1 LTIVAPSPTIIA
13 RAAWATT
20 AIGVAVVAVH
30 VLVAPADG
38 HGWAYPAAILAF
50 VAALGVGA
58 LVHRPG
64 ARVVAPLGVLVAC
77 LAVGQVLDQRA
88 TDDPSRRLAAA
99 VAFLAVQVVLVAG
112 LVTTVRRRLGRDPG
126 AVLADSAI
134 VALGAWSVIWI
145 GLLEPRGRADA
156 LDAATTVVAGATLA
170 GSAVVI
176 FVLAWLLLSD
186 SRHSPAIWFVTGAV
200 AASIAGDLAYAAID
214 AGRLDLAAHLAYAPS
229 VLSLFLA
236 SAAMLHPSA
245 AFLATPTSERVR
257 TPLLVRVLLTTT
269 ALVVPVV
276 VVTLAGAAAPTDRA
290 VRALSIAVLAV
301 AVMARVA
308 DALRANAQLQRRLVA
323 SAQTDALTGLSNRLL
338 MLEHVSAALLRAR
351 DEGRKPAVLF
361 IDVDRFKNIN
371 DSLGHEVGD
380 DVLMAVA
387 HRLRTALPPRC
398 VVGRIS
404 GDEFVVLDAG
414 AREVRDAMLVAD
426 HVLEAFREPLPLR
439 QGDVFVS
446 TSVGVAVHQPGV
458 STTAED
464 LLRHADTAMYRAK
477 EAGRNCVA
485 VFDESMLRSVTHR
498 LELETALYRALERR
512 ELRLVHQPII
522 GVRLGDV
529 TGFEA
534 LMRWDLE
541 PGRPVSPAEFIP
553 IAEET
558 GTILPIG
565 AWALLEALTHLGE
578 WVAQGV
584 CQRGATMSVNVS
596 PRQLHDPNFVA
607 VVNEA
612 LLRSRVPADQLWIEI
627 TESVMIS
634 QPAQALTT
642 LRRLA
647 DLGVRVAID
656 DFGTGY
662 SSLAFLQK
670 FPIHCLK
677 IDRTFVAGILED
689 ANARSIV
696 QTIVAMAGAL
706 SLDVVAEGVESVEQ
720 LHALADLGCAK
731 AQGYLISHPVAPER
745 MSRTLAALD
754 EVGKWPRLRPL

>member
-1 LTIVAPSPTIIA
+1 MAAAPAPLA
-13 RAAWATT
+13 RAAWAT
-20 AIGVAVVAVH
+20 AAAGAAVVVVH
-30 VLVAPADG
+30 LVLAPADG
-38 HGWAYPAAILAF
+38 HGWAYPLAIAQLVVALALGAAI
-50 VAALGVGA
+50 
-58 LVHRPG
+58 HRPG
-64 ARVVAPLGVLVAC
+64 PRVVAPLALLVAC
-77 LAVGQVLDQRA
+77 LAVGQVLDERSDGDA
-88 TDDPSRRLAAA
+88 TGGAALAAA
-99 VAFLAVQVVLVAG
+99 IAFLAVQVVLVGG
-112 LVTTVRRRLGRDPG
+112 LVATIRRRLGRDPG
-126 AVLADSAI
+126 DVLADAAI
-134 VALGAWSVIWI
+134 VALGAWCVIWI
-145 GLLEPRGRADA
+145 ALLEPRERVGAADVA
-156 LDAATTVVAGATLA
+156 VVAVAGATLA
-170 GSAVVI
+170 GSAVVV

-186 SRHSPAIWFVTGAV
+186 ARQSAAAGLVAGAIG
-200 AASIAGDLAYAAID
+200 ASILGDLAYAAAD
-214 AGRLDLAAHLAYAPS
+214 AGRLDVAPHLAYAPS

-236 SAAMLHPSA
+236 SAAVLHPSA
-245 AFLATPTSERVR
+245 ASLASPAPGRTR
-257 TPLLVRVLLTTT
+257 TPLRARVLLTTA

-276 VVTLAGAAAPTDRA
+276 VLTLASPAGTADRV
-290 VRALSIAVLAV
+290 VRATSIAVLA
-301 AVMARVA
+301 AVVMLRVGA
-308 DALRANAQLQRRLVA
+308 ALRANAELQRRLVA

-338 MLEHVSAALLRAR
+338 MLEHVAGALARAHE
-351 DEGRKPAVLF
+351 DGRKPAVLF

-371 DSLGHEVGD
+371 DSLGHQVGD

-387 HRLRTALPPRC
+387 QRLRVALPARC
-398 VVGRIS
+398 IVGRIS
-404 GDEFVVLDAG
+404 GDEFVVLDAE
-414 AREVRDAMLVAD
+414 AREVSDAMLVAD

-446 TSVGVAVHQPGV
+446 TSVGVAIHQPGV

-512 ELRLVHQPII
+512 ELRLVHQPIVD
-522 GVRLGDV
+522 VRLGDV
-529 TGFEA
+529 VGFEA
-534 LMRWDLE
+534 LMRWQRED
-541 PGRPVSPAEFIP
+541 GRPVSPAEFIP

-578 WVAQGV
+578 WIAQGA

-612 LLRSRVPADQLWIEI
+612 LLRARIPADQLWIEI
-627 TESVMIS
+627 TEGVMIS

-647 DLGVRVAID
+647 DLGVRIAID

-689 ANARSIV
+689 ANAGSIV
-696 QTIVAMAGAL
+696 QTIVAMAGSL
-706 SLDVVAEGVESVEQ
+706 SLDVVAEGVESVQQ

-745 MSRTLAALD
+745 MPQALASLD
-754 EVGKWPRLRPL
+754 EIGKWPRLRPL